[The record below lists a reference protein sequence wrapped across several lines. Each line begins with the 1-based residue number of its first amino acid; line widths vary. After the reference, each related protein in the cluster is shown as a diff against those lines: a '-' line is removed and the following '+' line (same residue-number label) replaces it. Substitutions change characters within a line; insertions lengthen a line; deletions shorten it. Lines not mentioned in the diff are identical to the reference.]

1 MSSDVERAMKYINKN
16 YVSIPLE
23 QGNVFRPFPY
33 IHILFVY
40 KSQSLWNR
48 AMSSDEWKVQT
59 SHKEKCLNPFG
70 TGQCL
75 PTLEGSG
82 PKEAD
87 RVSIPLE
94 QGNVFRHIEAICP
107 GLGFG
112 LNPFGTGQCLPTYT
126 TGANGLLPI
135 VSIPLEQGN
144 VFRQTLPK
152 QDYSSGRS
160 QSLWNRAM
168 SSDGGNALPEG
179 MGISLNPFGTGQ
191 CLPTVQRIP

>member
-94 QGNVFRHIEAICP
+94 QGNVFRLKKRKHLCVKI
-107 GLGFG
+107 G
-112 LNPFGTGQCLPTYT
+112 LNPFGTGQCLPTVDK
-126 TGANGLLPI
+126 AGLESHTA

-144 VFRQTLPK
+144 VFR
-152 QDYSSGRS
+152 R
-160 QSLWNRAM
+160 
-168 SSDGGNALPEG
+168 
-179 MGISLNPFGTGQ
+179 
-191 CLPTVQRIP
+191 